1 MGHLS
6 KAGVLTV
13 RLVQISRSI
22 LGEGC
27 ELKDYKTP
35 RDVTMGKKE
44 TVAFDSSNVEKNE
57 SLKGTR
63 NQTPPAIA
71 HHHHHLASLSYRCW
85 LLGHQIEWRRR
96 RRRGSE
102 NEAAGVQCAV
112 CSTRAPPGIEE
123 RGERDMLQVTLPFLN
138 EHQQT
143 RQEYMSQYIAILSPH
158 SRHSGKIL

>member
-35 RDVTMGKKE
+35 RDVTVGKTE

-63 NQTPPAIA
+63 NPILTDCGTLTL
-71 HHHHHLASLSYRCW
+71 HRKSVASALIVLDSSSIISKMY
-85 LLGHQIEWRRR
+85 I
-96 RRRGSE
+96 
-102 NEAAGVQCAV
+102 
-112 CSTRAPPGIEE
+112 
-123 RGERDMLQVTLPFLN
+123 FLVIPY
-138 EHQQT
+138 Q
-143 RQEYMSQYIAILSPH
+143 
-158 SRHSGKIL
+158 

>member
-35 RDVTMGKKE
+35 RDVTVGKKE
-44 TVAFDSSNVEKNE
+44 TVAFDSSNIEKNE

-63 NQTPPAIA
+63 NNYHSSALNV
-71 HHHHHLASLSYRCW
+71 HLALAEYNI
-85 LLGHQIEWRRR
+85 IEPN
-96 RRRGSE
+96 S
-102 NEAAGVQCAV
+102 
-112 CSTRAPPGIEE
+112 
-123 RGERDMLQVTLPFLN
+123 
-138 EHQQT
+138 
-143 RQEYMSQYIAILSPH
+143 
-158 SRHSGKIL
+158 

>member
-27 ELKDYKTP
+27 ELKFKDYKTP
-35 RDVTMGKKE
+35 RDMTVGKKE

-63 NQTPPAIA
+63 NTFGGQWVV
-71 HHHHHLASLSYRCW
+71 H
-85 LLGHQIEWRRR
+85 
-96 RRRGSE
+96 
-102 NEAAGVQCAV
+102 
-112 CSTRAPPGIEE
+112 
-123 RGERDMLQVTLPFLN
+123 
-138 EHQQT
+138 
-143 RQEYMSQYIAILSPH
+143 
-158 SRHSGKIL
+158 